1 MLERMPGRVNC
12 AQPDRAELNL
22 IAILYYRIGISG
34 RALLATKAGA
44 MHLCRILQTRC
55 KLSGTAD
62 EVGVDVGLEYVPD
75 LQPFRPCEVHKI
87 MNVTCWINHRTFAS
101 GFVSDKIRGYRE
113 SGKEA
118 PMEDHACA
126 DIRSSDSK

>member
-1 MLERMPGRVNC
+1 MNSTLQARGISV
-12 AQPDRAELNL
+12 AARAELDL
-22 IAILYYRIGISG
+22 IAIPYDRIGIRG

-44 MHLCRILQTRC
+44 THLRRILQTRC

-87 MNVTCWINHRTFAS
+87 MNVACWINHRTFAS

-113 SGKEA
+113 SGKEV